1 MLYVSKRDKK
11 VIVELIEDKGGF
23 VKFNLNGIVIQ
34 VASNRFYKLYEK
46 TPD

>member
-11 VIVELIEDKGGF
+11 IIVELIEDKNGF
-23 VKFNLNGIVIQ
+23 AKFKLNGIVLQ

-46 TPD
+46 PPR

>member
-11 VIVELIEDKGGF
+11 VIVELLEDKDGF
-23 VKFNLNGIVIQ
+23 VKFRLGDVVLQ